1 MSRGNWDVRKRS
13 SRYPLVF
20 VACVAFAAA
29 GCVTGPEDPGAY
41 PSDTGSSPSA
51 PQESPPMAQAASPSE
66 AQLAQ
71 LVAPIALYPDELV
84 AQVLTAATYPAQI
97 VEADR
102 WLQANPSLKG
112 DALGKSVDTQ
122 PWDPSVKALTQFPSV
137 LGMMDKNLSWTS
149 SLGEAYMNDQT
160 AVMNAVQRLRQR
172 AQQAGNLQNTPQ
184 ETVTAQQQT
193 IVIEP
198 VDPAIVYIPAYDPWL
213 VYGPAIDFYPGW
225 IDYPGLYIAG
235 PGIVFGFGVGIG
247 VFGGYGWGWHNWGF
261 DWRGRGVLYNRVPYF
276 SHSPTFRGRGWGSPG
291 RFPSTRGFARNGSP
305 SGVGSRPA
313 LPRGGFRTGGFPSSD
328 SFGTR
333 SGAFS
338 GFDHGGV
345 TRGFSDRGRA
355 SFGGAH
361 GGGGGGFHGGGHR

>member
-1 MSRGNWDVRKRS
+1 MRS
-13 SRYPLVF
+13 SRYAFAL
-20 VACVAFAAA
+20 VACVAFAVTA
-29 GCVTGPEDPGAY
+29 CVTEPQDSNTY
-41 PSDTGSSPSA
+41 PSYTGSGPPPPA
-51 PQESPPMAQAASPSE
+51 PPPMPQAAPPSE

-102 WLQANPSLKG
+102 WLQANSSLKG
-112 DALGKSVDTQ
+112 DALAKSVDPQ
-122 PWDPSVKALTQFPSV
+122 PWDPSIKALTQFPSV

-149 SLGEAYMNDQT
+149 SLGEAYMSDQT

-172 AQQAGNLQNTPQ
+172 AQQAGNLQSTPQ
-184 ETVTAQQQT
+184 ETVTTQQQDQEPV

-198 VDPAIVYIPAYDPWL
+198 VDPAIVYIPEYDPWL
-213 VYGPAIDFYPGW
+213 VYGGPIDFYPGW

-235 PGIVFGFGVGIG
+235 PGIVFGFGIGIG
-247 VFGGYGWGWHNWGF
+247 VYGGFGWGWHNWGC
-261 DWRGRGVLYNRVPYF
+261 DWRGHGVLYNRAPYF
-276 SHSPTFRGRGWGSPG
+276 SRSPSFRGRVGSAG
-291 RFPSTRGFARNGSP
+291 GFSQSRGFGRNGASP
-305 SGVGSRPA
+305 GVGSRGSLPA
-313 LPRGGFRTGGFPSSD
+313 GGFRTGGVPSTG

-338 GFDHGGV
+338 GFGHGGV

-355 SFGGAH
+355 SVGGFH
-361 GGGGGGFHGGGHR
+361 GGGGGFHGGGRR